1 MKILYFSWVKDK
13 IGKNEEVINI
23 SEEINTVLDLI
34 NLLVK
39 KNNDYKKAFD
49 NLESLRVSI
58 NMQVASFHDKIQNQ
72 DEVAFFPP
80 MTGG

>member
-34 NLLVK
+34 NLLVE

-49 NLESLRVSI
+49 NLESLKVSI
-58 NMQVASFHDKIQNQ
+58 NMQVASFDDKIQNQ

>member
-58 NMQVASFHDKIQNQ
+58 NMQVASFDDKIQNQ

>member
-34 NLLVK
+34 NLLVE

-58 NMQVASFHDKIQNQ
+58 NMQVASFDDKIQNQ